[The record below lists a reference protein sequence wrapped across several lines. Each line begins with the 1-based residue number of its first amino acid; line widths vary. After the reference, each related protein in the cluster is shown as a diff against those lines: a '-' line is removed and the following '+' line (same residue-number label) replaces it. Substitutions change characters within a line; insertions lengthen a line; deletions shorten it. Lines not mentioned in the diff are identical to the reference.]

1 MDTMSKSS
9 YEHLLQAGRIG
20 VTPIKNRMVR
30 MAAHPGFPE
39 YEDGFLQSF
48 YSDLWISF
56 AKGGAGLVGCGV
68 SPAPGVGWSLD
79 DDKYIPRVLEM
90 NKKIHEYGAASY
102 VQMFHVGPW
111 MPAPMTVAASS
122 LSIEEIPLTVQNF
135 PDARPMPIPEIKGI
149 VKQFGQVAER
159 ARRAGFDMAEI
170 NAGCNHL
177 FGTFLSRVWNKREDE
192 YGCAT
197 LENRA
202 RFVVELIQEIK
213 AQAGKDFG
221 VIVVYNI
228 AEPGIAKG
236 ITAEEGRQLAKMFEA
251 AGADAIHA
259 RVEMYIL
266 RGTPQE
272 SDSTHF
278 PDMAFYPE
286 VPEFAKTCGADV
298 SRHGEG
304 AWVPYAAAIK
314 QVVNVPLIGTGR
326 LDADLGEK
334 LVAAGAIDFVNL
346 NRRMIADHDY
356 ANKIAEGRVE
366 DIAPCTACMT
376 CFNNV
381 EAQKKLICRINA
393 STGREREYELQSAGA
408 KKKVVVVGSG
418 PAGMEAARVAAL
430 RGHQVV
436 LLEKS
441 PFLGG
446 SLNLA
451 AVVKGTDREDMLKIV
466 DYLKLQVQKAG
477 VDVRKGTEATKE
489 TVAALKPEAVVV
501 AVGGKH
507 SIPDIPGIHGSNV
520 LTGEELHHRL
530 KSYLRLTGARLMT
543 KLVNVYLPVGKKVVI
558 IGGTIQGCETAEL
571 LVKNG
576 RQVTIVEPGPEIGE
590 GMLWRLVKPQLLHW
604 LEDKG
609 VTMLAGVKLEEVNS
623 KGVVVTDKAGQKR
636 LLEANT
642 VITAMPLKPNTELYD
657 TVKDLASEAYLIGDS
672 KQPGLVVDAIA
683 AGAAVARAI

>member
-1 MDTMSKSS
+1 MSKNSH
-9 YEHLLQAGRIG
+9 ENLLLPGKIG
-20 VTPIKNRMVR
+20 ITPIKNRMVR

-56 AKGGAGLVGCGV
+56 ARGGAGLIGCGV

-79 DDKYIPRVLEM
+79 DDKFIPRVLEM
-90 NKKIHEYGAASY
+90 NKQIHAYGAASY

-135 PDARPMPIPEIKGI
+135 PDARPMPITEIKDL

-192 YGCAT
+192 YGCQS

-213 AQAGKDFG
+213 AQAGDDFG
-221 VIVVYNI
+221 VIVVYNA
-228 AEPGIAKG
+228 AEPGIQKG
-236 ITAEEGRQLAKMFEA
+236 ITAKEGQDLARIFEA

-259 RVEMYIL
+259 RVEMYIM
-266 RGTPQE
+266 RGTPEE

-286 VPEFAKTCGADV
+286 VPDFAKECGADV
-298 SRHGEG
+298 SRHGQG
-304 AWVPYAAAIK
+304 AWIPYAAGIK
-314 QVVNVPLIGTGR
+314 KAVKIPVIGTGR
-326 LDADLGEK
+326 LDADLGDK
-334 LVAAGAIDFVNL
+334 LVKQGVIDFVNL

-356 ANKIAEGRVE
+356 ANKIAEGRID

-381 EAQKKLICRINA
+381 EAQKRVICRINA
-393 STGREREYELQSAGA
+393 STGREREYELEPAGA

-418 PAGMEAARVAAL
+418 PAGMETARVAAL
-430 RGHQVV
+430 RGHQVT
-436 LLEKS
+436 LLEKE
-441 PFLGG
+441 PYLGG

-466 DYLKLQVQKAG
+466 DYLKTQVEKVG
-477 VDVRKGTEATKE
+477 VDVRKSTEATPQAIAE
-489 TVAALKPEAVVV
+489 LKPDAVVI

-507 SIPDIPGIHGSNV
+507 SIPDIPGIDASSV

-530 KSYLRLTGARLMT
+530 KGYLKVSGARLMT

-576 RQVTIVEPGPEIGE
+576 RKVTIVETGSEVGA
-590 GMLWRLVKPQLLHW
+590 GMLWRLVRPQLLHW

-609 VTMLAGVKLEEVNS
+609 VEMLAGAKLEEVND
-623 KGVVVTDKAGQKR
+623 KGLVITDKDGQKR
-636 LLEANT
+636 QLEANT
-642 VITAMPLKPNTELYD
+642 IITALPLRPNDELYD
-657 TVKDLASEAYLIGDS
+657 TVKDTVTEAYLIGDS
-672 KQPGLVVDAIA
+672 KEPGLVVDAIA
-683 AGAAVARAI
+683 AGAAVARII

>member
-1 MDTMSKSS
+1 MSKSS
-9 YEHLLQAGRIG
+9 YDHLLQPGQIG
-20 VTPIKNRMVR
+20 ITNIKNRMVR
-30 MAAHPGFPE
+30 MAAHPGFPD
-39 YEDGFLQSF
+39 YEDGFLQPF
-48 YSDLWISF
+48 YSDLWQSF
-56 AKGGAGLVGCGV
+56 AKGGAGLIGCGV

-135 PDARPMPIPEIKGI
+135 PDARPMPVDEIKGI
-149 VKQFGQVAER
+149 VKQFGQVAAR

-192 YGCAT
+192 YGCAS

-202 RFVVELIQEIK
+202 RFVVELIKEIK
-213 AQAGKDFG
+213 TQAGQDFG
-221 VIVVYNI
+221 VIVVYNA
-228 AEPGIAKG
+228 AEPGIEKG
-236 ITAEEGRQLAKMFEA
+236 ITPQEGQDLARMFEA

-259 RVEMYIL
+259 RIEMYIM
-266 RGTPQE
+266 RNSPRE

-286 VPEFAKTCGADV
+286 VPEFAKNCGADV
-298 SRHGEG
+298 SKHGEG
-304 AWVPYAAAIK
+304 GWIPYAAGIK
-314 QVVNVPLIGTGR
+314 KAVTIPVIGTGR

-334 LVAAGAIDFVNL
+334 LVRQGVIDFVNL

-356 ANKIAEGRVE
+356 ANKITEGRID

-381 EAQKKLICRINA
+381 EAQKKVICRINA
-393 STGREREYELQSAGA
+393 STGREREYELHAAGA
-408 KKKVVVVGSG
+408 KKKVVVIGSG
-418 PAGMEAARVAAL
+418 PAGMETARIAAL
-430 RGHQVV
+430 RGHKVV
-436 LLEKS
+436 LFEKES
-441 PFLGG
+441 YLGG

-466 DYLKLQVQKAG
+466 EYLKLQVEKAG
-477 VDVRKGTEATKE
+477 VDVHKGEEATKE
-489 TVAALKPEAVVV
+489 NVAALKPDAVVV

-507 SIPDIPGIHGSNV
+507 NIPDIPGIHGANV
-520 LTGEELHHRL
+520 LTGEDLHHRL
-530 KSYLRLTGARLMT
+530 KGYLKVTGARMMT
-543 KLVNVYLPVGKKVVI
+543 KLVNMYLPVGKKVII

-576 RQVTIVEPGPEIGE
+576 RKVTIVETGAEIGE

-609 VTMLAGVKLEEVNS
+609 VEMLAGVKLDEVTN
-623 KGVVVTDKAGQKR
+623 KGLVITDKDGQKR

-642 VITAMPLKPNTELYD
+642 IITALPLRPNTELYD
-657 TVKDLASEAYLIGDS
+657 KVKDSAPEAYLIGDS